1 MSATYTR
8 WIYHGEPA
16 DSTEVENTKHRD
28 VEGDHDYGIHVD
40 VDNDD
45 HLDEDL
51 GVPEMIGDL
60 YAQAEPNGEQPR
72 FARVLE
78 DAKKALSPGS
88 RIQNSHLWLR
98 CCISSLVIE
107 SAMQHFPQ

>member
-1 MSATYTR
+1 
-8 WIYHGEPA
+8 
-16 DSTEVENTKHRD
+16 

-40 VDNDD
+40 ADD
-45 HLDEDL
+45 DGHLDEDL

-60 YAQAEPNGEQPR
+60 YAQEEADGEQPT

-88 RIQNSHLWLR
+88 LHANSLL
-98 CCISSLVIE
+98 
-107 SAMQHFPQ
+107 F